1 MDKIFNFA
9 KRINNDTFLKDLP
22 KGSIRN
28 EILSCLLESYTF
40 RVKHNISQEGYAKRK
55 GLSLIAVK
63 RIESG
68 QCYNLILIS
77 KYTK

>member
-40 RVKHNISQEGYAKRK
+40 RVKHNINQKQYAERNK
-55 GLSLIAVK
+55 LSLIAVK

-68 QCYNLILIS
+68 QCYNIILIS